1 MASQASSSSSVDYA
15 SISIL
20 AQAAETRRKK
30 FRKLGFIFGWVAAAS
45 LPLLI
50 LYFTAGP
57 MIAGAVP
64 AVVNMLGIFV
74 LLLLFGAFPSMIV
87 GFVFMAMAISA
98 RTERDRL
105 VAAAS
110 QPSA

>member
-1 MASQASSSSSVDYA
+1 MTSQASSSSSVDFA

-20 AQAAETRRKK
+20 AQAAEARRKK
-30 FRKLGFIFGWVAAAS
+30 FRKQGFIFGWVAAAS
-45 LPLLI
+45 LPLLV

-64 AVVNMLGIFV
+64 AVVNMFGIFV